1 MDRIRMAL
9 VEGLLKGLVKGDN
22 EDRQEEIG
30 QETVKEVFE
39 GMVKSYLLMWTAF
52 FALWEAVYILLQSA
66 VQQKVSHIQSVQ
78 SAQSVSV
85 DMSVT
90 PSSSQSEPLPAP
102 ERVYMVQ
109 APLPPPGGPN
119 SPYFNGLNVT
129 DFLEWMDLIFDEAGI
144 IESKRPGHTV
154 RYCERTIADYIKA
167 DTSYAAKDWEGVKTF
182 LLTEF
187 RSQDEVQQRQ
197 TMGFLEALCGKSREK
212 SDDLAHYIRLFR
224 STAKALEDKEELA
237 KAQKVKLFL
246 RGLPEHMREKA
257 AQAGGLIAEGG
268 KAKELNFDKMVSFVE
283 GKARARREL
292 DLLNN
297 PDNIGEL
304 VRDAVSKPVA
314 GSRPSAPGNTVVTLS
329 DKATSSST
337 VDELTKAMEQLKL
350 ASIEHMRETR
360 NLQARVGALATRP
373 TLDPALS
380 RNQVPL
386 AGHSD
391 RAPIEDRYQY
401 LVRNGQCV
409 ICEEFGH
416 RQMECLELARLEQ
429 EGRCHRVGNRIV
441 PGPIGTNNR
450 PLYFRDNMGT
460 RLSQIEQATSG
471 YQKESNIQQST
482 AVGSVKS
489 FRLEMDTDE
498 EDDEDIDEEA
508 IYGVAAGR
516 VDKARTSR
524 PGRNQTVI
532 NARIEKEKRLPATK
546 GLRLGA
552 YVGAQDEDDAQE
564 LQMADQ
570 SMGEVQTPPNPA
582 APPVQKAV
590 RFDSAADKPQKL
602 VKLLSGMDGAAKL
615 ARKTLNAEIFEEFTV
630 QDALSVPDVR
640 RIIFSNTQWEIDSE
654 NGVPILRPRSAKT
667 QKVDERVSAVGQ
679 THEESEEDVPNG
691 SPTPTLN
698 VEVAGRRCLGMLD
711 TGATI
716 NVMGAENALEMGLI
730 VKPLQGQHA
739 VSFDGGKQ
747 RILGWLPRVPIRI
760 GSVKVFTDVLVVSA
774 IDPNYG
780 IILGRPFQRRTRCQT
795 WYDEDLTTMIR
806 LFDPE
811 NGSCETVMDTG
822 AKATSLN

>member
-1 MDRIRMAL
+1 
-9 VEGLLKGLVKGDN
+9 
-22 EDRQEEIG
+22 
-30 QETVKEVFE
+30 
-39 GMVKSYLLMWTAF
+39 
-52 FALWEAVYILLQSA
+52 
-66 VQQKVSHIQSVQ
+66 
-78 SAQSVSV
+78 
-85 DMSVT
+85 
-90 PSSSQSEPLPAP
+90 
-102 ERVYMVQ
+102 
-109 APLPPPGGPN
+109 
-119 SPYFNGLNVT
+119 
-129 DFLEWMDLIFDEAGI
+129 
-144 IESKRPGHTV
+144 
-154 RYCERTIADYIKA
+154 
-167 DTSYAAKDWEGVKTF
+167 
-182 LLTEF
+182 
-187 RSQDEVQQRQ
+187 
-197 TMGFLEALCGKSREK
+197 
-212 SDDLAHYIRLFR
+212 
-224 STAKALEDKEELA
+224 
-237 KAQKVKLFL
+237 
-246 RGLPEHMREKA
+246 
-257 AQAGGLIAEGG
+257 
-268 KAKELNFDKMVSFVE
+268 
-283 GKARARREL
+283 
-292 DLLNN
+292 
-297 PDNIGEL
+297 
-304 VRDAVSKPVA
+304 
-314 GSRPSAPGNTVVTLS
+314 
-329 DKATSSST
+329 
-337 VDELTKAMEQLKL
+337 
-350 ASIEHMRETR
+350 
-360 NLQARVGALATRP
+360 
-373 TLDPALS
+373 
-380 RNQVPL
+380 
-386 AGHSD
+386 
-391 RAPIEDRYQY
+391 
-401 LVRNGQCV
+401 
-409 ICEEFGH
+409 
-416 RQMECLELARLEQ
+416 
-429 EGRCHRVGNRIV
+429 
-441 PGPIGTNNR
+441 
-450 PLYFRDNMGT
+450 MGT

-524 PGRNQTVI
+524 PSRNQTVI

-760 GSVKVFTDVLVVSA
+760 GSVKVFTDVLVVGA